1 MSLMHL
7 YFNPSGRINRSTFWL
22 KGILFLHAIWGAIF
36 IAIIVMLL
44 STDIRGGWASASLLD
59 AILWDP
65 EDFIMLIFLGI
76 ILVAIYWWNNLA
88 VTVKRL
94 HDRDKSAWW
103 LVLWWA
109 ISAIGGVFTY
119 GLASIAVA
127 IWAFVELGC
136 LAGTPGNNRYDYSS
150 QTNQMMRHHPGHTPA
165 GNAQQQTPTA
175 RTGSRMKT
183 CPYCAESIMYE
194 AIKCRYCGSDVP
206 QGDTYTKPCPSCG
219 SVIGR
224 AAVRCGHC
232 GLNIPPEQTTSQ
244 QVRSAPQAARQT
256 TRVQPQAP
264 MSQQA
269 RPVTPTSQQPV
280 RARTYQQARPAAPA
294 PPPQQPTRV
303 QPQEEQAEN
312 RERMKTCPYCA
323 EAIKYEAVRCDH
335 CGSDLSSGTS
345 ASYSKPCPDCG
356 NTVEQAAVRC
366 GYCGADL

>member
-22 KGILFLHAIWGAIF
+22 KGILLLHVIWGAIF

-44 STDIRGGWASASLLD
+44 STDIRGGWASTSLLD

-65 EDFIMLIFLGI
+65 EDFIMLILLGI
-76 ILVAIYWWNNLA
+76 ILVVIYWWNNFA

-109 ISAIGGVFTY
+109 ISGIGSVFTF

-127 IWAFVELGC
+127 IWAFIEVGC

-150 QTNQMMRHHPGHTPA
+150 QTNQLMRHHPGHTPA
-165 GNAQQQTPTA
+165 GNAQQQTPTT

-194 AIKCRYCGSDVP
+194 AIKCRYCGSDI
-206 QGDTYTKPCPSCG
+206 SAG
-219 SVIGR
+219 SS
-224 AAVRCGHC
+224 A
-232 GLNIPPEQTTSQ
+232 SQ
-244 QVRSAPQAARQT
+244 QVRPTTMAPQQSTRVQAQVPTSRQVRPTPQAARQP

-264 MSQQA
+264 ASQQA
-269 RPVTPTSQQPV
+269 RPATLTSQQPV
-280 RARTYQQARPAAPA
+280 RARTYQQAQPASPA
-294 PPPQQPTRV
+294 PPPPQPARV
-303 QPQEEQAEN
+303 QPQEEPAEN
-312 RERMKTCPYCA
+312 RERMKTCPHCA
-323 EAIKYEAVRCDH
+323 EAIAFEAVKCDH

-345 ASYSKPCPDCG
+345 ASYSKSCADCG

-366 GYCGADL
+366 GYCGAEL